1 MSKIIGNSLPEEVV
15 DLFKKE
21 LTTVVLSTLT
31 PEGSPHAMPVHL
43 IFAPNDKIIRMAIVK
58 LHQTITNIKNDNRAF
73 ITVLDGL
80 DIAMGIKGTAR
91 VVRET
96 MEGNA
101 AMCMVEFSI
110 EQIKSDTTPT
120 VVVTEGIRKKHRSP
134 KTTGFFRAMFDELY
148 KG

>member
-31 PEGSPHAMPVHL
+31 PEGFPHAMPVHL
-43 IFAPNDKIIRMAIVK
+43 IYAPNDKTIRMAIVK
-58 LHQTITNIKNDNRAF
+58 SHQTIANIKNDSRAF
-73 ITVLDGL
+73 ITVLDGP
-80 DIAMGIKGTAR
+80 DIAVGIKGTAR

-101 AMCMVEFSI
+101 AMCMVEFNI

-120 VVVTEGIRKKHRSP
+120 LVVTEGIRKKHRSP
-134 KTTGFFRAMFDELY
+134 KTAGFFRSMFDELY

>member
-31 PEGSPHAMPVHL
+31 PEGFPHAMPVHL
-43 IFAPNDKIIRMAIVK
+43 IFAPNDKTFRMALVK
-58 LHQTITNIKNDNRAF
+58 SHQTITNIKNNSKAF
-73 ITVLDGL
+73 ITVLDGP

-91 VVRET
+91 VVREP

-101 AMCMVEFSI
+101 AMCMVEFNI

-120 VVVTEGIRKKHRSP
+120 VIVTEGINKKHRTP
-134 KTTGFFRAMFDELY
+134 KTEGFFRTMFDELY